1 METRPRLRVSYGR
14 LEEPGIKLRTPG
26 YKAKRDDYI
35 HGYLHLIVE
44 YGLSPLT
51 IMGRTTRVENRG
63 ETTRGERTRG
73 KHLGGETSCYRFGLD
88 PQSTNQPQSL
98 NCFWGPACS
107 WQKNVSVSLI
117 SKHTFTY
124 IMFKCF
130 VAGKKILVSYFK
142 PPLTQSAKK

>member
-1 METRPRLRVSYGR
+1 MNLYIFFKHGQSWLKPNSLATARLAQTV
-14 LEEPGIKLRTPG
+14 
-26 YKAKRDDYI
+26 I

-44 YGLSPLT
+44 YHLSPLT
-51 IMGRTTRVENRG
+51 IMGRMGKTTRVESKG

-73 KHLGGETSCYRFGLD
+73 KHLGGETSGYRFGLD
-88 PQSTNQPQSL
+88 PQSL

-117 SKHTFTY
+117 PKHTFTY
-124 IMFKCF
+124 TMFKCL
-130 VAGKKILVSYFK
+130 VSGKRFSYFK